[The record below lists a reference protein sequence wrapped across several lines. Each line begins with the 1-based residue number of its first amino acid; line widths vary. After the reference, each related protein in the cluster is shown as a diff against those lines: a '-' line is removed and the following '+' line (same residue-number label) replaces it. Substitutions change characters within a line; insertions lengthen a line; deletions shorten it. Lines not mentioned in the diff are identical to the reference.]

1 MFKIIMKNKID
12 IKEKNFNEIKKE
24 YYKLIK
30 YEIDTVFVLNNKI
43 LFFDEY
49 FPILEFIFQ
58 FETWKEKNSNET
70 FFYSS
75 IETEDNP
82 IITIEKLN
90 NDLYFKSNWN
100 DKLVREKI
108 KIVEIIDEIE
118 KCKKL
123 LFK

>member
-1 MFKIIMKNKID
+1 M
-12 IKEKNFNEIKKE
+12 
-24 YYKLIK
+24 IK

-43 LFFDEY
+43 IFFDEY

-58 FETWKEKNSNET
+58 FEIWKEKNPNET

-100 DKLVREKI
+100 NKLVREKI
-108 KIVEIIDEIE
+108 KIIEIIDEIE
-118 KCKKL
+118 KCKKI